1 MYVFLLSGY
10 FISLYC
16 VAGVARIFFSYLI
29 GFILCFSCMKNGR
42 LGGGGRNFPPLST
55 PLGVGDLKLWPGV
68 DYEWFIKDA
77 STPIY
82 TC

>member
-1 MYVFLLSGY
+1 MFK
-10 FISLYC
+10 LYEKWT
-16 VAGVARIFFSYLI
+16 VG
-29 GFILCFSCMKNGR
+29 GW
-42 LGGGGRNFPPLST
+42 GGGRNFPPFST

>member
-1 MYVFLLSGY
+1 MFK
-10 FISLYC
+10 LYE
-16 VAGVARIFFSYLI
+16 
-29 GFILCFSCMKNGR
+29 NGR